1 MTKDLEHIKS
11 AHQKAFVCRQ
21 CNISFSSDHYLKNHI
36 APTIHMKG
44 SESNVTQCNM
54 IQLLSQRREYVDMS
68 RETLKDEE
76 N

>member
-1 MTKDLEHIKS
+1 
-11 AHQKAFVCRQ
+11 
-21 CNISFSSDHYLKNHI
+21 
-36 APTIHMKG
+36 MKG